1 MGGVSLSG
9 ASECSSFWY
18 ATSKFKKKCFIFFSY
33 VLQFKSMFFPF
44 LKLLLLLYVLPLLVE
59 GGFELSCGTPHKV
72 AFSTHK
78 LTSNTTIL
86 DTCEPGYLAP
96 QALRV
101 EIFQKNFYFDCDLK
115 VCFFPHD
122 LRKIVF
128 TGIFLGFLVELLF

>member
-1 MGGVSLSG
+1 
-9 ASECSSFWY
+9 
-18 ATSKFKKKCFIFFSY
+18 
-33 VLQFKSMFFPF
+33 MFFPF

-86 DTCEPGYLAP
+86 YTCEPGYLAP

-101 EIFQKNFYFDCDLK
+101 EIFQKNFYFDCDL
-115 VCFFPHD
+115 
-122 LRKIVF
+122 
-128 TGIFLGFLVELLF
+128 